1 MRGVAML
8 VLILFGLFLVLVFL
22 NIPVAFT
29 LLIISGIYIFLND
42 IPWLVISHVLT
53 SSTDSF
59 VLTAIPLFIL
69 TANLMDQGSVTDR
82 IIDFCKDLVGHMR
95 GGLAHVNV
103 VASIIFSGMSGS
115 ALADAG
121 GLGIIEVKMMREG
134 GYDDDFTCAIT
145 AASSI
150 IGPIIPPSIPMVIYG
165 AISRESVGKLFLGGL
180 IPGLFVGI
188 ALMIQAYIYAKKRNY
203 PVAKRPPLKQIVFH
217 FYRVFLPLLTPVII
231 LGGIMTGFF
240 TPTEAA
246 AIAAL
251 YALILGKFVYRIMSW
266 KQCLKTFLATAMLTG
281 VVVFI
286 MGMAALWSWM
296 ITNEGITTLLVN
308 FLTSLT
314 KSPHVMILLLVS
326 ILLILGCFIEPL
338 AIMIMILPVMLPI
351 LQTYHISLLHFG
363 VVMTLALMMGLLT
376 PPFGECLFL
385 LSAITSVPVGRVA
398 KAVSPYLLG
407 IGVVLLLI
415 MYIPSLVTWLPSVVM
430 K

>member
-1 MRGVAML
+1 ML
-8 VLILFGLFLVLVFL
+8 VLLLFGLFLIFIFL

-29 LLIISGIYIFLND
+29 LLMISGIYIFLND

-103 VASIIFSGMSGS
+103 VASVIFSGMSGS

-121 GLGIIEVKMMREG
+121 GLGIVEVKMMREG

-165 AISRESVGKLFLGGL
+165 AISRESVGKLFLGGV
-180 IPGLFVGI
+180 IPGLFIGI
-188 ALMIQAYIYAKKRNY
+188 ALMIQAYLYAKKKNY
-203 PVAKRPPLKQIVFH
+203 PVVKRPPFKQILFH
-217 FYRVFLPLLTPVII
+217 FSRVFFPLMTPVII
-231 LGGIMTGFF
+231 LGGITMGFF

-251 YALILGKFVYRIMSW
+251 YALVLGKFVYRVLSW
-266 KQCLKTFLATAMLTG
+266 KQCLKTFLATAVLTG

-296 ITNEGITTLLVN
+296 ITNEGLTTLLIK

-314 KSPHVMILLLVS
+314 KSPHIMILLLVA

-338 AIMIMILPVMLPI
+338 AIMIMILPVILPI
-351 LQTYHISLLHFG
+351 LQTYQISPLHFG
-363 VVMTLALMMGLLT
+363 VVMTLALMIGLLT
-376 PPFGECLFL
+376 PPFGESLFI
-385 LSAITSVPVGRVA
+385 LSAITGVPVGRVA
-398 KAVSPYLLG
+398 RAVSPYLLG
-407 IGVVLLLI
+407 IGAVLFLI
-415 MYIPSLVTWLPSVVM
+415 MYIPSFVTWLPSVLM
-430 K
+430 R

>member
-1 MRGVAML
+1 M
-8 VLILFGLFLVLVFL
+8 
-22 NIPVAFT
+22 
-29 LLIISGIYIFLND
+29 ISAVYIFLND

-82 IIDFCKDLVGHMR
+82 IIDFCKDLVGHLH

-103 VASIIFSGMSGS
+103 VASVIFAGMSGS

-121 GLGIIEVKMMREG
+121 GLGLVEVKMMREG

-165 AISRESVGKLFLGGL
+165 AISRESVGKLFLGGV
-180 IPGLFVGI
+180 IPGLFVGV
-188 ALMIQAYIYAKKRNY
+188 ALMIQAYFYAKKRNY
-203 PVAKRPPLKQIVFH
+203 PLVKRPPLRQIAYH
-217 FYRVFLPLLTPVII
+217 FYKVFLPLLTPVII
-231 LGGIMTGFF
+231 LGGITTGFF

-246 AIAAL
+246 SIAAL
-251 YALILGKFVYRIMSW
+251 YAFVLGKFVYRVLSW
-266 KQCLKTFLATAMLTG
+266 RQCLKTFLATAMLTG

-296 ITNEGITTLLVN
+296 ITNEGLTTLLVSY
-308 FLTSLT
+308 LTSMT
-314 KSPHVMILLLVS
+314 NSPHVMILLLVT

-351 LQTYHISLLHFG
+351 LQTYHISFLHFG
-363 VVMTLALMMGLLT
+363 VVMTLALMIGLLT
-376 PPFGECLFL
+376 PPFGECLFI
-385 LSAITSVPVGRVA
+385 LSAITGVPVGRVA
-398 KAVSPYLLG
+398 RATAPYLLG
-407 IGVVLLLI
+407 IGAVLFLI
-415 MYIPSLVTWLPSVVM
+415 MYIPSLVTWLPGVLI